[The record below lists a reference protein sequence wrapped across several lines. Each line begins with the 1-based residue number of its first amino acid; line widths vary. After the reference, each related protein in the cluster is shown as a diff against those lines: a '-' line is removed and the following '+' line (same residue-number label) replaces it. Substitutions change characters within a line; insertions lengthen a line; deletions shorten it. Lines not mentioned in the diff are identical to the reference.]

1 MLPLQ
6 RLWQAIE
13 ATPGAIAVLTEWR
26 DRLGADFPLFQPMLL
41 PTDRFA
47 ESIPVAND
55 PYVSYRVVW
64 HAPDDIVGIHD
75 GGGPQITLSKRDVLI
90 YRLDFHRLGREI
102 AIALGIEQATANVN
116 DVPNLHRIG
125 SCQSV
130 AGSACPAYLVLPLD
144 AAELRRAVEWIV
156 VQHNEPFILLAPTAR
171 HMRLACEQML
181 KQRKSCFLTLAE
193 SIEVN
198 GDGKWSATEAARR
211 RLLVFLSPNIPL
223 AEVDGSGIALVPASD
238 EQGIITHAVTTVKRV
253 KDRITIAMRSW
264 TQPDLNAAI
273 IEYKAKRASTYQDLV
288 AGVKAGRPGA
298 KKSAQQMF
306 GRNAI
311 SRELGVRAKA
321 MVSKSPEW
329 LAIAE
334 ELQLSHGKDR
344 NKRKLAKVGLDIAI
358 EARGADASQT
368 VLDIAIQNETIR
380 LVRASLPNAEAAAL
394 IEKLQCGEITDE
406 HARMVVDVVKEQKR
420 DDRTRKVRSVS

>member
-13 ATPGAIAVLTEWR
+13 ATPGAMAVLTEWR
-26 DRLGADFPLFQPMLL
+26 DRLGADFPLLQPMLL

-47 ESIPVAND
+47 GSIPVAND

-90 YRLDFHRLGREI
+90 YRLDIHRLAREI
-102 AIALGIEQATANVN
+102 AIALGIEHATANID

-125 SCQSV
+125 SFRSV
-130 AGSACPAYLVLPLD
+130 TGCSFPAYLVLPME

-156 VQHNEPFILLAPTAR
+156 VQHDDPFILLVPTGR
-171 HMRLACEQML
+171 RMRPDCEQLL
-181 KQRKSCFLTLAE
+181 KQRKSCFLPLVD
-193 SIEVN
+193 SIDID
-198 GDGKWSATEAARR
+198 GDGKWCATEAARR
-211 RLLVFLSPNIPL
+211 RLLTFQPPNIPL
-223 AEVDGSGIALVPASD
+223 ASMAGSGIALVPASD
-238 EQGIITHAVTTVKRV
+238 REGLSKQAVTNAKLIST
-253 KDRITIAMRSW
+253 RSW

-273 IEYKAKRASTYQDLV
+273 IEYKSKRASTYQDLV
-288 AGVKAGRPGA
+288 AGVQAGRPGA
-298 KKSAQQMF
+298 KKSAQKMF

-311 SRELGVRAKA
+311 SRELGVKAKA

-334 ELQLSHGKDR
+334 ELRLSHGKDR
-344 NKRKLAKVGLDIAI
+344 NNRKLAKVGLDIAI
-358 EARGADASQT
+358 EARVADASQT
-368 VLDIAIQNETIR
+368 VLDISIQNETIR
-380 LVRASLPNAEAAAL
+380 LIRASLPKADAAAI
-394 IEKLQCGEITDE
+394 IEKLQCGEITDDQ
-406 HARMVVDVVKEQKR
+406 ARMLVDVVKDQKR
-420 DDRTRKVRSVS
+420 DDRTRKVRSDS